1 MHAFKDSTF
10 TKEREEEREGDRDEK
25 KRERER
31 KREKRKIS
39 SGVSGFGSRVS
50 QEQK

>member
-10 TKEREEEREGDRDEK
+10 TKEREEERGDKRDKE
-25 KRERER
+25 RERE

-39 SGVSGFGSRVS
+39 SGSRVWV
-50 QEQK
+50 